1 MYYGDGETLT
11 LRYDTLQ
18 KPTIKSSYTTFVRNK
33 TSPIHRW
40 FFYPEGFSGGFVEEC
55 IQRFGLHKGNVILDP
70 FVGSGTTLVSS
81 KLMSIDSI
89 GIDISPLMCFI
100 SRMKTTFGVD
110 VTQLKMKMHEFVKK
124 IQPILLSTN
133 KAKNLLL
140 FSEQFKGDEENFAPS
155 IEIPRYSQ
163 MRRYFSEYVM
173 NQLLLLKEHILK
185 WEDEVSR
192 DFLKLAFA
200 SILIDVSNMKRMPD
214 LTFVRF
220 KKKNDVF
227 SKFRNKVE
235 EICVDLCNLRSKPR
249 IYGDSKVLLGDA
261 RNMVKELVSP
271 DSIDLIITSPPYL
284 GHGDYV
290 KNTKIELWFLDF
302 VRSEQEMKVLRNN
315 MIVAS
320 HRVSKEKL
328 REETAYSDEIL
339 EDCCQKLA
347 KNPPSWFPDVHY
359 MVRKFFDDM
368 HQVFIQMHDVLR
380 VGGTCVFV
388 VGDSQFAS
396 ILVPTHIICSNIA
409 EAVGFNSVELK
420 AVRKRRTGAERKT
433 KGGVNLDFKLGEY
446 VLVVQ
451 K

>member
-1 MYYGDGETLT
+1 LS
-11 LRYDTLQ
+11 LSYDTLRQ
-18 KPTIKSSYTTFVRNK
+18 PNLKSSYTTFVRNK

-40 FFYPEGFSGGFVEEC
+40 FLYPEGFSGDFVNQC
-55 IQRFGLHKGNVILDP
+55 IQRFGLRRGNVILDP

-81 KLMSIDSI
+81 KLNGINSI

-100 SRMKTTFGVD
+100 SRIKTTFEVD
-110 VTQLKMKMHEFVKK
+110 AAELKMKMHEFIKK

-140 FSEQFKGDEENFAPS
+140 FSEQFIESQENFSPS
-155 IEIPRYSQ
+155 IEVPRYSQ
-163 MRRYFSEYVM
+163 MRRYFSDPVM
-173 NQLLLLKEHILK
+173 NQLLLLKEQILK
-185 WEDEVSR
+185 WEEEVSR

-200 SILIDVSNMKRMPD
+200 SILIEVSNMKRMPD
-214 LTFVRF
+214 LTFVKF
-220 KKKNDVF
+220 KRKVDVF

-235 EICVDLCNLRSKPR
+235 EICLDLYNLRSKPR
-249 IYGDSKVLLGDA
+249 VYGESEVLLGDA
-261 RNMVKELVSP
+261 RNMGKQLVPP
-271 DSIDLIITSPPYL
+271 DSIDLIVTSPPYL

-302 VRSEQEMKVLRNN
+302 VKSEEEMKALRNN

-320 HRVSKEKL
+320 HRLSKEKL
-328 REETAYSDEIL
+328 REKTTYSDEIL
-339 EDCCQKLA
+339 ENCCQKLA
-347 KNPPSWFPDVHY
+347 KNPPSWFPDAHY

-368 HQVFIQMHDVLR
+368 YEVFIQMHRVLR
-380 VGGTCVFV
+380 DGGQCVFV

-396 ILVPTHIICSNIA
+396 IPVPTHTICSNLA
-409 EAVGFNSVELK
+409 ETAGFNSIELN

-433 KGGVNLDFKLGEY
+433 KGGVHLDFELGEY
-446 VLVVQ
+446 ILLAQ